1 MKLLRIAI
9 LFATAISVSANAYE
23 IVGKVVSIADGDTVV
38 ILDDTKTQHKVR
50 LSDIDAPENKQPYG
64 TMARQQLSNYVFGKE
79 VIADC
84 REKDKYGRD
93 LCTIRIGDLDVNA
106 EMVSTGAAWV
116 YIKYNTRE
124 ELPALQDAAKEAKR
138 GLWSLTESQTIE
150 PEQWRRGERTQKQQ
164 QLQNQGKSKKLKA
177 TGNNAAADAFSCGGK
192 RTCKE
197 MSSCAEARYYLNQ
210 CGLRRL
216 DRDSDGIPC
225 ESICGN

>member
-1 MKLLRIAI
+1 MKLLRTAMVFAVAIA
-9 LFATAISVSANAYE
+9 ASANAYE
-23 IVGKVVSIADGDTVV
+23 INGKVVGITDGDTVV
-38 ILDDTKTQHKVR
+38 ILDGTKTQHKVR
-50 LSDIDAPENKQPYG
+50 LSDIDAPESKQPYG
-64 TMARQQLSNYVFGKE
+64 TKARQQLSDFVFGKE
-79 VIADC
+79 VTADC

-106 EMVSTGAAWV
+106 EMVNAGAAWV
-116 YIKYNTRE
+116 YTKYNTRE

-138 GLWSLTESQTIE
+138 GLWSLPDSQTIE

-164 QLQNQGKSKKLKA
+164 QSQTQGKPEKLKA
-177 TGNNAAADAFSCGGK
+177 AGNNAEAGAFSCGSK

-197 MSSCAEARYYLNQ
+197 MRSCAEARYYLNQ

-225 ESICGN
+225 ESICR